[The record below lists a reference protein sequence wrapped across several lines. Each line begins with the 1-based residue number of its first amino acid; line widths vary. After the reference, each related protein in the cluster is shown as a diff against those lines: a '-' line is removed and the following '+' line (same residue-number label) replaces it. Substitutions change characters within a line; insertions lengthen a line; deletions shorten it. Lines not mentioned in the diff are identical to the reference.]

1 MSKQQKNTRGFS
13 AVEAFLVI
21 IILIVIGVVGYL
33 VAKHE
38 HNKSTGKSSTTS
50 QAAKSTSTAPTL
62 KTYCD
67 SAAKLC
73 FQYLSTWKITT
84 STATDGTGT
93 TSVVMNPTASM
104 NVAYADYATNQ
115 GYPPSLD
122 TSNPFATSAPNP
134 DTVMSI
140 TSPFNFYT
148 VSVNPPTNN
157 DAHYKIVGGY
167 AMGTTDNIPFYFVT
181 NTSTV
186 STENLVVGKVT
197 QLQNSG
203 FSLTDSVRPNDIV
216 ILSIGP
222 ISADTY
228 TPAQATAWFGSSDGK
243 TALQLMQSFYS
254 Q

>member
-1 MSKQQKNTRGFS
+1 MSKRQKNINGFS
-13 AVEAFLVI
+13 VVEALLVI

-38 HNKSTGKSSTTS
+38 NNKSTGKSTAGQTAKSSSTTL
-50 QAAKSTSTAPTL
+50 TL

-67 SAAKLC
+67 SSAKLC

-104 NVAYADYATNQ
+104 NVAYGDYATNQ

-122 TSNPFATSAPNP
+122 TSNPFATAAPNP

-157 DAHYKIVGGY
+157 DANYKIVGGY

-186 STENLVVGKVT
+186 STEGLIVGKVT

-228 TPAQATAWFGSSDGK
+228 TPAQATAWLGSTDGK
-243 TALQLMQSFYS
+243 AALQLMQSFYS